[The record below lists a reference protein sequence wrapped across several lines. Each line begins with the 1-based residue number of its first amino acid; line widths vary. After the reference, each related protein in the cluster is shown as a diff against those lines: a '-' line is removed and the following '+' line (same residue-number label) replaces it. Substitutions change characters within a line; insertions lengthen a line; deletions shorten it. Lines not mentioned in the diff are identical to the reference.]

1 MRHPSRAPSGADT
14 FDMSSTQPG
23 SRSVPAVVA
32 LCTAA
37 VLLWPSPARALDPSL
52 DITQYAHLA
61 WTFRNGFSNGAV
73 YAIAQTPDG
82 YLWLG
87 TSSGV
92 MRYDGARLT
101 PLPLGPG
108 HKLPNAA
115 SAAILPARD
124 GSVWIGTLDGLV
136 SWKNGELTHYPV
148 FAGRTVITLLQQ
160 RDGTVW
166 AGSFGGPT
174 GKLCAFRGEQTTCYG
189 DDGELG
195 GSVASLYEDGD
206 GSLWVGAGTGLWRWA
221 PGAPARYLATPIQTH
236 QSLTQGDRGRGVL
249 VAVDG
254 IRQVAGTEVVDYPL
268 RGVPS
273 PLTLQACFGIATV
286 DCGLAQP
293 LMGSCT
299 HTRAKQACSP
309 TKTACRATRCWPC
322 SRTAKEQ
329 SGWARPK
336 VSIDFVSGRSPHFR

>member
-1 MRHPSRAPSGADT
+1 MRGTEPGSRAP
-14 FDMSSTQPG
+14 
-23 SRSVPAVVA
+23 AVAA

-37 VLLWPSPARALDPSL
+37 LLVWPSSATALDPSL

-73 YAIAQTPDG
+73 YTIAQTPDG

-87 TSSGV
+87 TASGV
-92 MRYDGARLT
+92 VRYDGTRLT

-136 SWKNGELTHYPV
+136 SWKNGELTAYPE
-148 FAGRTVITLLQQ
+148 FAGRTVITLLQH

-166 AGSFGGPT
+166 AGSFGGAT

-189 DDGELG
+189 DDGKLG
-195 GSVASLYEDGD
+195 ASVASLYEDGD

-221 PGAPARYLATPIQTH
+221 PGAPARYLATPIQRH
-236 QSLTQGDRGRGVL
+236 QSLTQGDRGILPPRS
-249 VAVDG
+249 
-254 IRQVAGTEVVDYPL
+254 T
-268 RGVPS
+268 
-273 PLTLQACFGIATV
+273 
-286 DCGLAQP
+286 
-293 LMGSCT
+293 
-299 HTRAKQACSP
+299 
-309 TKTACRATRCWPC
+309 
-322 SRTAKEQ
+322 
-329 SGWARPK
+329 RPK
-336 VSIDFVSGRSPHFR
+336 FK

>member
-1 MRHPSRAPSGADT
+1 MSG
-14 FDMSSTQPG
+14 TQPR

-37 VLLWPSPARALDPSL
+37 LLLWPPPVRALDPSL
-52 DITQYAHLA
+52 DISQYAHLA

-87 TSSGV
+87 TSAGV
-92 MRYDGARLT
+92 VRYDGARLT
-101 PLPLGPG
+101 PLPLRPG
-108 HKLPNAA
+108 HQLPNTAA
-115 SAAILPARD
+115 GAILPARD
-124 GSVWIGTLDGLV
+124 GSLWIGTLDGLV

-148 FAGRTVITLLQQ
+148 FARRTVITLLQH

-195 GSVASLYEDGD
+195 ASVASLYEDGD
-206 GSLWVGAGTGLWRWA
+206 GSLWVGAATGLWRWA
-221 PGAPARYLATPIQTH
+221 PGAPARYLATPIQRH

-254 IRQVAGTEVVDYPL
+254 LRQVAGTEVVDYPL

-273 PLTLQACFGIATV
+273 PLTADKRPSGSQRWIV
-286 DCGLAQP
+286 DW
-293 LMGSCT
+293 
-299 HTRAKQACSP
+299 H
-309 TKTACRATRCWPC
+309 
-322 SRTAKEQ
+322 SR
-329 SGWARPK
+329 SWARALIRGQNKP
-336 VSIDFVSGRSPHFR
+336 VHPRGRLVERRGVGLVRGPRRNNLGGHFRRYRSIS

>member
-1 MRHPSRAPSGADT
+1 MLPRSRLAPA
-14 FDMSSTQPG
+14 
-23 SRSVPAVVA
+23 AVA

-37 VLLWPSPARALDPSL
+37 VLLWSAPVRALDPSL
-52 DITQYAHLA
+52 DLTQYAHLA

-101 PLPLGPG
+101 PLPLRPG

-124 GSVWIGTLDGLV
+124 GRVWIGTLDGLV

-148 FAGRTVITLLQQ
+148 FARRTVITLLQQ

-189 DDGELG
+189 DDGQLG
-195 GSVASLYEDGD
+195 GSVASVYEDD
-206 GSLWVGAGTGLWRWA
+206 EGSLWVASGTGLWRWA
-221 PGAPARYLATPIQTH
+221 PGAPRRYLDTVIQTH
-236 QSLTQGDRGRGVL
+236 Q
-249 VAVDG
+249 
-254 IRQVAGTEVVDYPL
+254 
-268 RGVPS
+268 
-273 PLTLQACFGIATV
+273 
-286 DCGLAQP
+286 
-293 LMGSCT
+293 
-299 HTRAKQACSP
+299 
-309 TKTACRATRCWPC
+309 
-322 SRTAKEQ
+322 
-329 SGWARPK
+329 
-336 VSIDFVSGRSPHFR
+336 

>member
-1 MRHPSRAPSGADT
+1 MSGTEPRSR
-14 FDMSSTQPG
+14 
-23 SRSVPAVVA
+23 RY
-32 LCTAA
+32 
-37 VLLWPSPARALDPSL
+37 RPSL
-52 DITQYAHLA
+52 RFARLPCCSGLLPRVRLTHRSISRQYAHLA

-92 MRYDGARLT
+92 MRYDGVRLT

-189 DDGELG
+189 DDGEFG
-195 GSVASLYEDGD
+195 GSVASVYEDGD
-206 GSLWVGAGTGLWRWA
+206 GSLWVGSGTGLWRWT
-221 PGAPARYLATPIQTH
+221 PGAPRRYLATPIQTH
-236 QSLTQGDRGRGVL
+236 QSLTLGDRGKDVL

-254 IRQVAGTEVVDYPL
+254 IHQVAGTQVVDYPL

-273 PLTLQACFGIATV
+273 PLSATSV
-286 DCGLAQP
+286 LRDRNGGLWI
-293 LMGSCT
+293 G
-299 HTRAKQACSP
+299 
-309 TKTACRATRCWPC
+309 TAAHGLGARIRG
-322 SRTAKEQ
+322 Q
-329 SGWARPK
+329 SKPVYPRRRFVERPGLGP
-336 VSIDFVSGRSPHFR
+336 VRGP